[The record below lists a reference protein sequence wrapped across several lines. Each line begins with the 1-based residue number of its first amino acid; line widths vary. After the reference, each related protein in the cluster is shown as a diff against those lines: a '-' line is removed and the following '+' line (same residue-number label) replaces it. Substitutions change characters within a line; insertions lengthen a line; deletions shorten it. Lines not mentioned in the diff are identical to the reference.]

1 MITNGYDEDDFKTLA
16 SVSPDLFTISYIGT
30 LSDSYPVSGFMDAVE
45 NLTKKGHDVKLRFVG
60 SVSSSQRNL
69 ISLKSDRLLIEFIPY
84 VNHQAAIK
92 YMMES
97 SVLLLIIPDHH
108 SNKSIITG
116 KLFEYLA
123 SGKPI
128 LCIGPEDGDAADIIN
143 TAGNGQCA
151 GYNDADGISL
161 ILDSYSNDRT
171 QPVKKASREF
181 SRESL
186 TKRLVRQF

>member
-1 MITNGYDEDDFKTLA
+1 
-16 SVSPDLFTISYIGT
+16 
-30 LSDSYPVSGFMDAVE
+30 MDAVE

-128 LCIGPEDGDAADIIN
+128 LCIGPKDGDAADIIN
-143 TAGNGQCA
+143 TAGNGKCA
-151 GYNDADGISL
+151 GYNDMEGISH
-161 ILDSYSNDRT
+161 IIGHYYKERT
-171 QPVKKASREF
+171 HSVKKAPREF